1 MSQGQE
7 PFQVSNASAASI
19 KTLGHLGGNS
29 FCDSTGTWARIPGTL
44 GKKNHRAD
52 ATPVPGRGSQS
63 QKARKHTPGKP
74 TAKMKPL
81 LFLGKKSYLP
91 SKDLLLIH

>member
-7 PFQVSNASAASI
+7 PFQVSNPSASSL
-19 KTLGHLGGNS
+19 KTLGQLGGNS
-29 FCDSTGTWARIPGTL
+29 FCDSTGTWARIPRTP

-52 ATPVPGRGSQS
+52 ATPLPGRGSQS
-63 QKARKHTPGKP
+63 QKARKNTPAKP
-74 TAKMKPL
+74 ATKMKPL